1 MIRKSELAATPNLE
15 QIVAAARG
23 IPATVLNTPEQHPAA
38 RLSAAVRFQYLARV
52 VAPGEVTAPAAKVEA
67 MYEPQIYG
75 LSRTLRVTATPLKLR
90 SKKQVAQR

>member
-23 IPATVLNTPEQHPAA
+23 IPATVLSAPEQHPAA

-52 VAPGEVTAPAAKVEA
+52 VRFWHQAERSIHERQRPGEVASGDTD
-67 MYEPQIYG
+67 
-75 LSRTLRVTATPLKLR
+75 SR
-90 SKKQVAQR
+90 

>member
-23 IPATVLNTPEQHPAA
+23 IPATVLSAPEQHPAA

-52 VAPGEVTAPAAKVEA
+52 VRFWHQAERSIHERQRPDEVAGADTDAH
-67 MYEPQIYG
+67 
-75 LSRTLRVTATPLKLR
+75 
-90 SKKQVAQR
+90 